1 MPTKGEDGFYRWV
14 SSIHE
19 DFSHRIIND
28 FREECLRDSQN
39 SITNTFP
46 SRRWLWCIQ
55 IVVYNNSIR
64 EPCVGIFVIWV
75 CEKCFHAFGVD
86 HKSYNVYTI
95 NIYTH
100 TFLGTLACIQV
111 RRFELKWRLLISRR
125 NRANNSRISKI
136 DIYGFEKRFPTY
148 THTAKS
154 YILLFTFQH
163 CLDISDSPIN
173 RHDFISICNG
183 PARFLNPYCFYRY
196 NGNVIS

>member
-1 MPTKGEDGFYRWV
+1 MPTEGGDGFYRWV

-64 EPCVGIFVIWV
+64 APCVGIFVIWV

-95 NIYTH
+95 YIYTH
-100 TFLGTLACIQV
+100 FPGYFGVHTGEEVWAEATTT
-111 RRFELKWRLLISRR
+111 
-125 NRANNSRISKI
+125 NISKKSCKQLEN
-136 DIYGFEKRFPTY
+136 FEDRYLWFRK
-148 THTAKS
+148 ALS
-154 YILLFTFQH
+154 YIYL
-163 CLDISDSPIN
+163 
-173 RHDFISICNG
+173 
-183 PARFLNPYCFYRY
+183 YR
-196 NGNVIS
+196 